1 MQDFYPTP
9 GTLST
14 CMYYTGIDPRDMSP
28 VYVARDP
35 KEKAMQRAL
44 LQWSRP
50 EKRALV
56 VEALEE
62 TGRTDLI
69 GYGKECLLRPRK
81 GEPYGQPPAK
91 PEKPERPTH
100 RPRKETTGNRGR
112 RGTPTA
118 RQPAQKGKMS
128 PRKKAAFAKK
138 RKP

>member
-1 MQDFYPTP
+1 
-9 GTLST
+9 
-14 CMYYTGIDPRDMSP
+14 
-28 VYVARDP
+28 
-35 KEKAMQRAL
+35 MQRAL

-91 PEKPERPTH
+91 PEKPERPSR

-138 RKP
+138 RKS